1 MSGFSST
8 WLALREPYDAAAR
21 NQEVLD
27 AVLAAFRGQNS
38 ISVVDLACGTGSTMR
53 AIGGRL
59 PSRQNWRLVDND
71 LGLLGAAATLARP
84 PDVAVTAVAIDLVR
98 DLELALDG
106 PVDLITTSA
115 LLDLVSD
122 DWLERLIL
130 EAAARRLP
138 IYAALNYDGRVS
150 FEPEAPFDADIVAAV
165 NRHQQGNK
173 GFGPA
178 LGPGAA
184 TAAADIMKRVGYS
197 FVHGLSD
204 WSFGTNDK
212 EIQQEVLRGFANA
225 VGELR
230 SLPDARV
237 ADWLAWRLDQVA
249 AGASRMQV
257 GHVDFFA
264 MPMGIRWAERSQ
276 SSSTSSPK
284 M

>member
-1 MSGFSST
+1 MSGFSSA
-8 WLALREPYDAAAR
+8 WLALREPYDVAAR
-21 NQEVLD
+21 NQEVLE
-27 AVLAAFRGQNS
+27 AMLAAFRGQQS
-38 ISVVDLACGTGSTMR
+38 VSVVDLACGTGSTLR

-59 PSRQNWRLVDND
+59 PARQNWRLVDND
-71 LGLLGAAATLARP
+71 LGLLGSAATLARP
-84 PDVAVTAVAIDLVR
+84 PDVVVSAVAVDLVR

-115 LLDLVSD
+115 LLDLVSE
-122 DWLERLIL
+122 DWLERLVL

-138 IYAALNYDGRVS
+138 IYAALSYDGRVS
-150 FEPEAPFDADIVAAV
+150 FEPKAPFDTEIVAAV
-165 NRHQQGNK
+165 NRHQQSNK

-184 TAAADIMKRVGYS
+184 EAAAEIMKRVGYS
-197 FVHGLSD
+197 FTQGLSD
-204 WSFGTNDK
+204 WTFGAADTA
-212 EIQQEVLRGFANA
+212 IQQEVLRGFANA

-249 AGASRMQV
+249 AGTASMRV

-276 SSSTSSPK
+276 SSRTSSPK